1 MALPPGANGLAVTGK
16 EINTAR
22 ETCKAGLRDFAQ
34 FVDLGG
40 ARPGCAAGCEA
51 NIAKR
56 LRAHVAAKI
65 PLPGLLRSIL
75 FSQRRSAS
83 FNFSQNESSFSSVLS
98 ARERSSG
105 SSSARLPACLAKL
118 IQNLAEGST

>member
-1 MALPPGANGLAVTGK
+1 LAVTGK

-34 FVDLGG
+34 FVDLYG
-40 ARPGCAAGCEA
+40 ARPRCAAGWEA
-51 NIAKR
+51 DIAKR
-56 LRAHVAAKI
+56 FRAHVAPKI
-65 PLPGLLRSIL
+65 PLPGLRSIL

-83 FNFSQNESSFSSVLS
+83 FLQNESSFSSVLS

-118 IQNLAEGST
+118 NQNLTEEST